1 MPAMNLAKLFASPV
15 SQGYCMT
22 NSYQIFLGLVLTE
35 RFDGRPPEIEEV
47 KRGCAF
53 EQQTTDYITRFVNCM
68 ASASR
73 PIPIY
78 QFW

>member
-1 MPAMNLAKLFASPV
+1 M
-15 SQGYCMT
+15 
-22 NSYQIFLGLVLTE
+22 VLTE

-53 EQQTTDYITRFVNCM
+53 EQQTTDYITRFVQIGDLKDVIDLEKLE
-68 ASASR
+68 SAVS

-78 QFW
+78 QF